1 MYRIFLK
8 QNGSDRCYWFYA
20 IYAHFMQ
27 CFFSVGRTL
36 RSCIHSS
43 TTFGGIWKILKF
55 TIHRWFFS
63 LYVYSRGWLFWVAR
77 WEHTASINPLIIF
90 FFYFII
96 LSYYFLTSYFVPGYN
111 QLWRRKWQPT
121 PVFLP
126 GKSHGQRSLA
136 GCSLWDRKES
146 DKTWQLNNIANKQTM
161 FVTVW
166 GEQGRDSATHYM
178 YYTCLHSPSSSPP
191 IQAAT

>member
-1 MYRIFLK
+1 ME
-8 QNGSDRCYWFYA
+8 
-20 IYAHFMQ
+20 

-43 TTFGGIWKILKF
+43 TFGSIWKILKF
-55 TIHRWFFS
+55 TIYHWFFS
-63 LYVYSRGWLFWVAR
+63 LCVYSRGWLFWVAR
-77 WEHTASINPLIIF
+77 WEHTALINPLII

-96 LSYYFLTSYFVPGYN
+96 LSYNFLTFYFVPGYS
-111 QLWRRKWQPT
+111 QLWRRKWQRT
-121 PVFLP
+121 LVFLP
-126 GKSHGQRSLA
+126 GKSHGQGSLA

-146 DKTWQLNNIANKQTM
+146 DKTWQLNSIANKQTM

-166 GEQGRDSATHYM
+166 GEQGRDSATHCM
-178 YYTCLHSPSSSPP
+178 YYTRLHSPSSSPS